1 MTATTTSTTAGK
13 QAPKKKRRRPTD
25 VQRDV
30 LRKLST
36 DDLVA
41 KALEALHALNR
52 RAKEIRD
59 RQRQYRRASFA
70 AALGEQ
76 IEDIYAV
83 KTRYLNA
90 LVQAQRATVE
100 TFTERIDRVGGWY
113 CPACDREWGG
123 WDSACYRCGC
133 LGDPQASEGDDTWYI
148 VQAGGFRFHQPGDTA
163 TQAMR
168 KAAKPITPHD
178 PTQPQREIPNVGLT
192 IEAQFAAVRL
202 ATRRLKRALRREKAK
217 VKAEAKVKADA
228 QVKAEVKDK
237 PLGERNSPRPSRAQA
252 LHAQAAGRQEAEGR
266 AMPQPSTRC
275 CAGEPT

>member
-76 IEDIYAV
+76 IEDIYAA
-83 KTRYLNA
+83 KTRFLGV
-90 LVQAQRATVE
+90 LVRAQRATVE
-100 TFTERIDRVGGWY
+100 TFTEKTERSGGWY

-178 PTQPQREIPNVGLT
+178 PTQPQREIPDVGLT
-192 IEAQFAAVRL
+192 IEAQFAAVRM
-202 ATRRLKRALRREKAK
+202 ATRRLKRAVR
-217 VKAEAKVKADA
+217 
-228 QVKAEVKDK
+228 
-237 PLGERNSPRPSRAQA
+237 RAQA
-252 LHAQAAGRQEAEGR
+252 KAAETVQPQLPSQPRGAPTSQEHAVAETESR
-266 AMPQPSTRC
+266 RVA
-275 CAGEPT
+275 